1 MLKEFKEFATRGNA
15 VDLAVG
21 LILGTAFTGIVN
33 TLVNGVLMPPLGLLL
48 GGADFKDLYLLLK
61 PGDPAGPYA
70 SLEAAQTAGAVTLN
84 YGEFANALIH
94 FLIVAVALFFLVRGL
109 NRLYAVGQSSAATKP
124 KAKSKTAKK
133 N

>member
-48 GGADFKDLYLLLK
+48 GGADFKDLYVLLK
-61 PGDPAGPYA
+61 PGDPAGPYV
-70 SLEAAQTAGAVTLN
+70 SLEAAQAAGAVTLN
-84 YGEFANALIH
+84 YGEFANAMIH

-109 NRLYAVGQSSAATKP
+109 NRLYSLGARPAKG
-124 KAKSKTAKK
+124 KAAKK
-133 N
+133 K

>member
-33 TLVNGVLMPPLGLLL
+33 TLVKGVLMPPLGLLL
-48 GGADFKDLYLLLK
+48 GGADFKDLYVLLK

-94 FLIVAVALFFLVRGL
+94 FLIVAIALFFLVRGL
-109 NRLYAVGQSSAATKP
+109 NRLYSMGRPAAAP
-124 KAKSKTAKK
+124 AKARGKAAKK
-133 N
+133 K

>member
-48 GGADFKDLYLLLK
+48 GGADFRDLYVLLK
-61 PGDPAGPYA
+61 PGNPAGPYA

-94 FLIVAVALFFLVRGL
+94 FLIVAIALFFLVRGL
-109 NRLYAVGQSSAATKP
+109 NRLYSMGRPAEPA
-124 KAKSKTAKK
+124 KAKGKTAKK
-133 N
+133 K

>member
-33 TLVNGVLMPPLGLLL
+33 TLVKGVLMPPLGLLL
-48 GGADFKDLYLLLK
+48 GGADFKDLYVLLK
-61 PGDPAGPYA
+61 AGDPAGPYA
-70 SLEAAQTAGAVTLN
+70 SLEAAQAAGAVTLN

-94 FLIVAVALFFLVRGL
+94 FLIVAIALFFLVRGL
-109 NRLYAVGQSSAATKP
+109 NRLYSMGRPAAP
-124 KAKSKTAKK
+124 AKAKRKAAKK
-133 N
+133 K

>member
-48 GGADFKDLYLLLK
+48 GGADFKDLYVLLQ

-70 SLEAAQTAGAVTLN
+70 SLEAAQAAGAVTLN

-109 NRLYAVGQSSAATKP
+109 NRLYSMGRSAP
-124 KAKSKTAKK
+124 MPAKGKTAKK
-133 N
+133 K